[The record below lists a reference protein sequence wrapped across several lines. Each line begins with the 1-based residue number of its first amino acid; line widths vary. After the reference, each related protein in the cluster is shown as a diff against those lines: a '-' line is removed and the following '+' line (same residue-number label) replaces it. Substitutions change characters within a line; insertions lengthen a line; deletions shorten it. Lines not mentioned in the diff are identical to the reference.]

1 MRYLN
6 VTKESIE
13 KEHYLPVA
21 IDPGKKI
28 CGVVI
33 MHPEAHNHSIIK
45 SLEIENC
52 SLKDAEALTREA
64 EEAADKFA
72 CKPIFIFEATS
83 ILWRPLFAY
92 LETSGYP
99 CHTVS
104 ASQTNSSRKTKMR
117 KTQTDEIDA
126 TQIAKLYKQG
136 NSHPTKLPSEPLM
149 SMRELTRLYSFLLDI
164 RGNIYN
170 RMKTLSFQLF
180 PELESCFS
188 DLFIKTTKVLMKKEL
203 VNPEVLSKTRL
214 DKLANILKKA
224 SHGRFKLSKAKELK
238 EKATSSFGMKKGA
251 PGFSYGL
258 SLLVLLANSID
269 SLLEPLKEKIT
280 SLLTTVPQ
288 KLTTFPGLDTIGA
301 ATFISELGD
310 PAHFSNKDQVITW
323 FGLDVVWRISAGRG
337 KGWHISKAGT
347 PYGRRWL
354 YLTAGEF
361 VRFFPPAKAKYLRL
375 RKTCTHKKAL
385 SAIAADCAE
394 ILFAMYR
401 DNSCFNPGLYR

>member
-6 VTKESIE
+6 VTKESSIK
-13 KEHYLPVA
+13 KERYLPVA

-33 MHPEAHNHSIIK
+33 MHPEANNHSLIK

-64 EEAADKFA
+64 EEAAGRFA
-72 CKPIFIFEATS
+72 CKPIFVFEATS

-92 LETSGYP
+92 LETSGYL

-164 RGNIYN
+164 RGNLYH
-170 RMKTLSFQLF
+170 RVKSLSFQLF

-188 DLFIKTTKVLMKKEL
+188 GLFIKTTKVLMKKEL
-203 VNPEVLSKTRL
+203 VNPEILSKTRV

-224 SHGRFKLSKAKELK
+224 SHGRFDLPKAKELK

-258 SLLVLLANSID
+258 SLLALLANSID
-269 SLLEPLKEKIT
+269 SLLEPLGKD
-280 SLLTTVPQ
+280 S
-288 KLTTFPGLDTIGA
+288 
-301 ATFISELGD
+301 ISSD
-310 PAHFSNKDQVITW
+310 NCS
-323 FGLDVVWRISAGRG
+323 
-337 KGWHISKAGT
+337 
-347 PYGRRWL
+347 
-354 YLTAGEF
+354 
-361 VRFFPPAKAKYLRL
+361 
-375 RKTCTHKKAL
+375 
-385 SAIAADCAE
+385 AE
-394 ILFAMYR
+394 INHFPRIGYHWSS
-401 DNSCFNPGLYR
+401 NLYQ